1 MTLYFDYNKGV
12 QGKMEIAVDCTE
24 ESGGPMSSQCPWV
37 RESYDSMLLLGGCAN
52 SEKGKRSLATV

>member
-1 MTLYFDYNKGV
+1 
-12 QGKMEIAVDCTE
+12 MEIAVDCTE